1 VSNAAYGR
9 FCQAT
14 KRPLP
19 EDFPDKQPSYPVVLV
34 TIGDAREFARWAGK
48 RLPTALEW
56 EKAARGTDGR
66 VYPWGNE
73 KDNSRANTN
82 PGKEPLPAGTNP
94 LRPVDSFP
102 SGASPYGALQMV
114 GNAWELVDTPRT
126 APSDLR
132 PFEALKPPLQPGE
145 AWYMIRGESAWE
157 PLVDAAV
164 WDATAVPERW
174 KSLSVGFRCVKD
186 AK

>member
-1 VSNAAYGR
+1 
-9 FCQAT
+9 
-14 KRPLP
+14 
-19 EDFPDKQPSYPVVLV
+19 
-34 TIGDAREFARWAGK
+34 
-48 RLPTALEW
+48 
-56 EKAARGTDGR
+56 
-66 VYPWGNE
+66 
-73 KDNSRANTN
+73 
-82 PGKEPLPAGTNP
+82 
-94 LRPVDSFP
+94 
-102 SGASPYGALQMV
+102 MV

>member
-1 VSNAAYGR
+1 MVN
-9 FCQAT
+9 
-14 KRPLP
+14 
-19 EDFPDKQPSYPVVLV
+19 V

-66 VYPWGNE
+66 TFPWGNE
-73 KDNSRANTN
+73 MANSRANT
-82 PGKEPLPAGTNP
+82 GTDK
-94 LRPVDSFP
+94 LEPVDSLP
-102 SGASPYGALQMV
+102 SGASPYGALQMI

-126 APSDLR
+126 APSNLR
-132 PFEALKPPLQPGE
+132 PFQSLKPPLQAGE
-145 AWYMIRGESAWE
+145 AWYMVRGESAWE
-157 PLVDAAV
+157 PLVDAAI

-174 KSLSVGFRCVKD
+174 RDVKVGFRCVKD